1 MDTSESKTAFQY
13 VAAAVWRRGRMLR
26 DIGVATL
33 VINLVAL
40 LISLYTLQVYDRV
53 IPRGGFETLF
63 VLTLGIGIALFI
75 DFLLKISRA
84 FIMDRESGDIDV
96 ELSEFFF
103 ARLLAVGLDAR
114 PPSVG
119 TLAAQLR
126 GLDIVRGLMTSASFL
141 ILADLPF
148 ALLFIAAIAG
158 IGGSVALV
166 PLTVFPI
173 ALITAFIFAAL
184 IRRDAE
190 KVQLSS
196 HRKNGLLVDS
206 INASETI
213 RSNSAENHLVGRWNK
228 LLQELQ
234 VSDRNLRRWS
244 VIAGALFSLLQQ
256 VSFVGIVVVGAF
268 QVADGNLT
276 LGGLIACTIL
286 GGRINGPL
294 VASLPN
300 LIIQWTSSRIA
311 LTSLDQMLQLPS
323 AFPIGKKAIAP
334 PEGAPNLLMQNVTFA
349 YNETSQALQVQKFKL
364 EPGERV
370 AIIGSVGSGKT
381 TFLKLLA
388 GLYQPKQGEVL
399 FSDVDMRLLDET
411 AVRRKVFYMPQ
422 HYQLFQGTLREN
434 LLAGL
439 SAVDDEKVLEAA
451 KRSGLIKVINGHPR
465 GLELPIAEG
474 GQGLSGGQTALVG
487 ITRLFLSDA
496 DILLLDEPS
505 SALDQETEA
514 RVINELFKYA
524 GDRRS
529 VVMITHRPQVFT
541 AIRRLVVFGQGR
553 IAIDGPLKDVLAR
566 LRETA
571 TRPTTEAPDA

>member
-1 MDTSESKTAFQY
+1 
-13 VAAAVWRRGRMLR
+13 MLR
-26 DIGVATL
+26 DIGLATL
-33 VINLVAL
+33 VINLIAL

-63 VLTLGIGIALFI
+63 VLTLGIGIALVI
-75 DFLLKISRA
+75 DFFLKISRA
-84 FIMDRESGDIDV
+84 FILDRESGDIDV

-103 ARLLAVGLDAR
+103 ARLLGVGLDAR

-119 TLAAQLR
+119 TLAAQLK
-126 GLDIVRGLMTSASFL
+126 GLDSIRGLMTSASFL

-158 IGGSVALV
+158 IGGPVALV
-166 PLTVFPI
+166 PLIIFPM
-173 ALITAFIFAAL
+173 ALIAAFVFSAL

-190 KVQLSS
+190 RVQISS
-196 HRKNGLLVDS
+196 HRKNGLVVDS
-206 INASETI
+206 LSASETI
-213 RSNSAENHLVGRWNK
+213 RSNGAEHHVMKRWFA
-228 LLQELQ
+228 LLKDLQ
-234 VSDRNLRRWS
+234 VSDKNLRRWS
-244 VIAGALFSLLQQ
+244 VIASALFSLLQQ
-256 VSFVGIVVVGAF
+256 TSFVGIVVVGAF

-294 VASLPN
+294 VASLPS

-311 LTSLDQMLQLPS
+311 LTALDQMLELRS
-323 AFPIGKKAIAP
+323 AFPIGKRSIAP
-334 PEGAPNLLMQNVTFA
+334 PIGSANLEIQNAAFA
-349 YNETSQALQVQKFKL
+349 YNEAKQAIQVQKFKL

-370 AIIGSVGSGKT
+370 AVIGSVGSGKT

-388 GLYQPKQGEVL
+388 GLYPPQQGKVL
-399 FSDVDMRLLDET
+399 FTGVDLRLLDEH
-411 AVRRKVFYMPQ
+411 ALRKRVFYMPQ

-434 LLAGL
+434 LCAGL
-439 SAVDDEKVLEAA
+439 PDINDDALLEAA

-465 GLELPIAEG
+465 GLDLPISEG
-474 GQGLSGGQTALVG
+474 GSGLSGGQTALVG
-487 ITRLFLSDA
+487 ITRLFLVDA
-496 DILLLDEPS
+496 DVLLLDEPS

-514 RVINELFKYA
+514 RVINEIFKYA
-524 GDRRS
+524 GDQRS

-553 IAIDGPLKDVLAR
+553 IAIDGPVKDVLAR
-566 LRETA
+566 LRDGSGRARQETS
-571 TRPTTEAPDA
+571 DV

>member
-1 MDTSESKTAFQY
+1 
-13 VAAAVWRRGRMLR
+13 MLR
-26 DIGVATL
+26 DIGLATL
-33 VINLVAL
+33 VINLIAL

-63 VLTLGIGIALFI
+63 VLTLGIGIALVI
-75 DFLLKISRA
+75 DFFLKISRA
-84 FIMDRESGDIDV
+84 FILDRESGDIDV

-103 ARLLAVGLDAR
+103 ARLLGVGLDAR

-119 TLAAQLR
+119 TLAAQLK
-126 GLDIVRGLMTSASFL
+126 GLDSIRGLMTSASFL

-158 IGGSVALV
+158 IGGPVALV
-166 PLTVFPI
+166 PLIIFPMALVAAFVFS
-173 ALITAFIFAAL
+173 AL

-190 KVQLSS
+190 RVQISS
-196 HRKNGLLVDS
+196 HRKNGLVVDS
-206 INASETI
+206 LSASETI
-213 RSNSAENHLVGRWNK
+213 RSNGAEHHVMKRWFA
-228 LLQELQ
+228 LLKDLQ
-234 VSDRNLRRWS
+234 VSDKNLRRWS
-244 VIAGALFSLLQQ
+244 VIASALFSLLQQ
-256 VSFVGIVVVGAF
+256 TSFVGIVVVGAF

-294 VASLPN
+294 VASLPS

-311 LTSLDQMLQLPS
+311 LTALDQMLELRS
-323 AFPIGKKAIAP
+323 AFPIGKRSIAP
-334 PEGAPNLLMQNVTFA
+334 PIGSANLEIQNATFA
-349 YNETSQALQVQKFKL
+349 YNKAKQAIQVQKFKL

-370 AIIGSVGSGKT
+370 AVIGSVGSGKT

-388 GLYQPKQGEVL
+388 GLYPPQQGKVL
-399 FSDVDMRLLDET
+399 FTGVDLRLLDEH
-411 AVRRKVFYMPQ
+411 ALRKRVFYMPQ

-434 LLAGL
+434 LCAGL
-439 SAVDDEKVLEAA
+439 PDINDDALLEAA

-465 GLELPIAEG
+465 GLDLPISEG
-474 GQGLSGGQTALVG
+474 GSGLSGGQTALVG
-487 ITRLFLSDA
+487 ITRLFLVDA
-496 DILLLDEPS
+496 DVLLLDEPS

-514 RVINELFKYA
+514 RVINEIFKYA
-524 GDRRS
+524 GDQRS

-553 IAIDGPLKDVLAR
+553 IAIDGPVKDVLAR
-566 LRETA
+566 LRDGSGRARQETS
-571 TRPTTEAPDA
+571 DV

>member
-1 MDTSESKTAFQY
+1 
-13 VAAAVWRRGRMLR
+13 MLR
-26 DIGVATL
+26 DIGLATL
-33 VINLVAL
+33 VINLIAL

-63 VLTLGIGIALFI
+63 VLTLGIGIALVI
-75 DFLLKISRA
+75 DFFLKISRA
-84 FIMDRESGDIDV
+84 FILDRESGDIDV

-103 ARLLAVGLDAR
+103 ARLLGVGLDAR

-119 TLAAQLR
+119 TLAAQLK
-126 GLDIVRGLMTSASFL
+126 GLDSIRGLMTSASFL

-158 IGGSVALV
+158 IGGPVALV
-166 PLTVFPI
+166 PLIIFPM
-173 ALITAFIFAAL
+173 ALIAAFVFSAL

-190 KVQLSS
+190 RVQISS
-196 HRKNGLLVDS
+196 HRKNGLVVDS
-206 INASETI
+206 LSASETI
-213 RSNSAENHLVGRWNK
+213 RSNGAEHHLMKRWFV
-228 LLQELQ
+228 LLKELQ
-234 VSDRNLRRWS
+234 VSDKNLRRWS
-244 VIAGALFSLLQQ
+244 VIASALFSLLQQ
-256 VSFVGIVVVGAF
+256 TSFVGIVVVGAF

-294 VASLPN
+294 VASLPS

-311 LTSLDQMLQLPS
+311 LTALDQMLELRS
-323 AFPIGKKAIAP
+323 AFPIGKRSIAP
-334 PEGAPNLLMQNVTFA
+334 PIGSANLEIQNATFA
-349 YNETSQALQVQKFKL
+349 YNEAKQAIQVQKFKL

-370 AIIGSVGSGKT
+370 AVIGSVGSGKT

-388 GLYQPKQGEVL
+388 GLYSPQQGEVL
-399 FSDVDMRLLDET
+399 FTGVDLRLLDEH
-411 AVRRKVFYMPQ
+411 ALRKRVFYMPQ

-434 LLAGL
+434 LCAGL
-439 SAVDDEKVLEAA
+439 PDINDDALLEAA

-465 GLELPIAEG
+465 GLDLPISEG
-474 GQGLSGGQTALVG
+474 GSGLSGGQTALVG
-487 ITRLFLSDA
+487 ITRLFLVDA
-496 DILLLDEPS
+496 DVLLLDEPS

-514 RVINELFKYA
+514 RVINEIFKYA
-524 GDRRS
+524 GDQRS

-553 IAIDGPLKDVLAR
+553 IAIDGPVKDVLAR
-566 LRETA
+566 LRDGSGRARQETS
-571 TRPTTEAPDA
+571 DV

>member
-1 MDTSESKTAFQY
+1 
-13 VAAAVWRRGRMLR
+13 MLR
-26 DIGVATL
+26 DIGLATL
-33 VINLVAL
+33 VINLIAL

-63 VLTLGIGIALFI
+63 VLTLGIGIALVI
-75 DFLLKISRA
+75 DFFLKISRA
-84 FIMDRESGDIDV
+84 FILDRESGDIDV

-103 ARLLAVGLDAR
+103 ARLLGVGLDAR

-119 TLAAQLR
+119 TLAAQLK
-126 GLDIVRGLMTSASFL
+126 GLDSIRGLMTSASFL

-158 IGGSVALV
+158 IGGPVALV
-166 PLTVFPI
+166 PLIIFPMALVAAFVFS
-173 ALITAFIFAAL
+173 AL

-190 KVQLSS
+190 RVQISS
-196 HRKNGLLVDS
+196 HRKNGLVVDS
-206 INASETI
+206 LSASETI
-213 RSNSAENHLVGRWNK
+213 RSNGAEHHVMKRWFA
-228 LLQELQ
+228 LLKELQ
-234 VSDRNLRRWS
+234 VSDKNLRRWS
-244 VIAGALFSLLQQ
+244 VIASALFSLLQQ
-256 VSFVGIVVVGAF
+256 TSFVGIVVVGAF

-294 VASLPN
+294 VASLPS

-311 LTSLDQMLQLPS
+311 LTALDQMLELRS
-323 AFPIGKKAIAP
+323 AFPIGKRSIAP
-334 PEGAPNLLMQNVTFA
+334 PIGSANLEIQNATFA
-349 YNETSQALQVQKFKL
+349 YNKAKQAIQVQKFKL

-370 AIIGSVGSGKT
+370 AVIGSVGSGKT

-388 GLYQPKQGEVL
+388 GLYPPQQGRVL
-399 FSDVDMRLLDET
+399 FTGVDLSLLDEHT
-411 AVRRKVFYMPQ
+411 LRKRVFYMPQ

-434 LLAGL
+434 LCAGL
-439 SAVDDEKVLEAA
+439 PDINDDALLEAA

-465 GLELPIAEG
+465 GLDLPISEG
-474 GQGLSGGQTALVG
+474 GSGLSGGQTALVG
-487 ITRLFLSDA
+487 ITRLFLVDA
-496 DILLLDEPS
+496 DVLLLDEPS

-514 RVINELFKYA
+514 RVINEIFKYA
-524 GDRRS
+524 GDQRS

-553 IAIDGPLKDVLAR
+553 IAIDGPVKDVLAR
-566 LRETA
+566 LRDGSGRARQETS
-571 TRPTTEAPDA
+571 DV

>member
-1 MDTSESKTAFQY
+1 
-13 VAAAVWRRGRMLR
+13 MLR
-26 DIGVATL
+26 DIGLATL
-33 VINLVAL
+33 VINLIAL

-63 VLTLGIGIALFI
+63 VLTLGIGIALVI
-75 DFLLKISRA
+75 DFFLKISRA
-84 FIMDRESGDIDV
+84 FILDRESGDIDV

-103 ARLLAVGLDAR
+103 ARLLGVGLDAR

-119 TLAAQLR
+119 TLAAQLK
-126 GLDIVRGLMTSASFL
+126 GLDSIRGLMTSASFL

-158 IGGSVALV
+158 IGGPVALV
-166 PLTVFPI
+166 PLIIFPMALVAAFVFS
-173 ALITAFIFAAL
+173 AL

-190 KVQLSS
+190 RVQISS
-196 HRKNGLLVDS
+196 HRKNGLVVDS
-206 INASETI
+206 LSASETI
-213 RSNSAENHLVGRWNK
+213 RSNGAEHHLMKRWFA
-228 LLQELQ
+228 LLKELQ
-234 VSDRNLRRWS
+234 VSDKNLRRWS
-244 VIAGALFSLLQQ
+244 VIASALFSLLQQ
-256 VSFVGIVVVGAF
+256 TSFVGIVVVGAF

-294 VASLPN
+294 VASLPS

-311 LTSLDQMLQLPS
+311 LTALDQMLELRS
-323 AFPIGKKAIAP
+323 AFPIGKRSIAP
-334 PEGAPNLLMQNVTFA
+334 PIGSANLEIQNATFA
-349 YNETSQALQVQKFKL
+349 YNKAKQAIQVQKFKL

-370 AIIGSVGSGKT
+370 AVIGSVGSGKT

-388 GLYQPKQGEVL
+388 GLYPPQQGKVL
-399 FSDVDMRLLDET
+399 FTGVDLRLLDEH
-411 AVRRKVFYMPQ
+411 ALRKRVFYMPQ

-434 LLAGL
+434 LCAGL
-439 SAVDDEKVLEAA
+439 PDINDDALLEAA

-465 GLELPIAEG
+465 GLDLPISEG
-474 GQGLSGGQTALVG
+474 GSGLSGGQTALVG
-487 ITRLFLSDA
+487 ITRLFLVDA
-496 DILLLDEPS
+496 DVLLLDEPS

-514 RVINELFKYA
+514 RVINEIFKYA
-524 GDRRS
+524 GDQRS

-553 IAIDGPLKDVLAR
+553 IAIDGPVKDVLAR
-566 LRETA
+566 LRDGSGRARQETS
-571 TRPTTEAPDA
+571 DV